1 MTNPEVPS
9 ATALVLE
16 HIESAILSGR
26 LTMGDL
32 LPSERDLSTELNVG
46 RGAVREAI
54 RSLQAQGFV
63 ETSTGLG
70 RGTRISAA
78 HSQALARQFRMQLA
92 LTVTSRAELTETR
105 IALER
110 STARMAAENSDD
122 AGLRRIERVLLAMD
136 ASTRLDAFNSLD
148 SDFHVAIAL
157 AAGNPFIATLTT
169 AIREALSEPI
179 RAASLAMS
187 DWPSFRLDLMRQHHQ
202 IFAAIASGD
211 GAGAAAAMEAHIRTA
226 YTILQLQ
233 AQPTNTATGAEPDSA
248 GA

>member
-1 MTNPEVPS
+1 MPIRHQRQGPTP
-9 ATALVLE
+9 
-16 HIESAILSGR
+16 
-26 LTMGDL
+26 L
-32 LPSERDLSTELNVG
+32 L
-46 RGAVREAI
+46 
-54 RSLQAQGFV
+54 
-63 ETSTGLG
+63 
-70 RGTRISAA
+70 
-78 HSQALARQFRMQLA
+78 
-92 LTVTSRAELTETR
+92 LTETR

-136 ASTRLDAFNSLD
+136 TSTRLDAFNSLD

-157 AAGNPFIATLTT
+157 ASGNPFIATLTT